1 MRRYSSRCSLLQS
14 WLWDGREAQGISG
27 WGFVQAEIQ
36 MDMLTM
42 CSPLHDIITHYI
54 VWDAVWH
61 YCLAKELARRK
72 SSTMSPAVC
81 MRACVPAWVVWHLML
96 REIKPL
102 GCPFV
107 YHLGIGSSCAFWLF
121 CKGTPPPP
129 TKVVTFP
136 QSCYCSY
143 SGSPW
148 SEAGPHL
155 WLLPRHWHFPPNLQ
169 VVRTW
174 VSKQLTPCKFL
185 TDVPLCQTSC
195 PLKTVHFICM
205 IDKMCH

>member
-121 CKGTPPPP
+121 CKGTPPPSNKSRDFS
-129 TKVVTFP
+129 TELLLFIFWISMIRSRTTSVTASSSLAFP
-136 QSCYCSY
+136 AKF
-143 SGSPW
+143 
-148 SEAGPHL
+148 AGG
-155 WLLPRHWHFPPNLQ
+155 
-169 VVRTW
+169 
-174 VSKQLTPCKFL
+174 
-185 TDVPLCQTSC
+185 
-195 PLKTVHFICM
+195 
-205 IDKMCH
+205 